1 MIYLYLLHVIC
12 RGERIK
18 EEWRTENGGI
28 TYVNECDGNDSTRCC
43 GESTWIDMNTGSER
57 GWNIIGD
64 ERPTPTG
71 TNPIRKNM
79 IHVHMNV

>member
-1 MIYLYLLHVIC
+1 MIYLNLLYVIC

-43 GESTWIDMNTGSER
+43 GESTWIDVNTKEYDTCAHECIMLIRIRPWLRKEESEVTSR
-57 GWNIIGD
+57 
-64 ERPTPTG
+64 
-71 TNPIRKNM
+71 
-79 IHVHMNV
+79 V